1 MTLGG
6 CYGSIQ
12 PPRTDSFHAC
22 QRDSRGA
29 ASAVCES
36 AMTTDSRH
44 THIWQIN
51 GSGRSALTDGVRSHA
66 DQLRFTLNRMDGS
79 SIWAISLW
87 RVPQGANLRH
97 SIPLSEE
104 YIQCAGT
111 AEAMTVEVRVVSGD
125 TAARQYVVGKP
136 SADNAGEPSEIIRW
150 DEDRSSTKV
159 CPNEVFTADEAAD
172 VFHAYFLSDDV
183 PSTYSLR
190 ERNLNWPT
198 SELTKP

>member
-1 MTLGG
+1 
-6 CYGSIQ
+6 
-12 PPRTDSFHAC
+12 
-22 QRDSRGA
+22 
-29 ASAVCES
+29 
-36 AMTTDSRH
+36 
-44 THIWQIN
+44 
-51 GSGRSALTDGVRSHA
+51 
-66 DQLRFTLNRMDGS
+66 MDGS

-87 RVPQGANLRH
+87 RAPQGANLRH

-125 TAARQYVVGKP
+125 
-136 SADNAGEPSEIIRW
+136 
-150 DEDRSSTKV
+150 
-159 CPNEVFTADEAAD
+159 